1 MPTPKKNNKSMQ
13 NAAERLIADIANN
26 PSAYMEGDSMDK
38 LKFLL
43 DGMSRGKV
51 LADGSQ
57 RASDEVSTII
67 REYRAPSYH
76 REAGMTPR
84 TVGSVNRGQVG
95 RMDPT
100 LGVTMDYPYTSQERQ
115 RLEDVKADEM
125 NEILADLVRNPPRKT
140 VGEGYKNGGT
150 VKYRS
155 GSMMKYA
162 QYMSGGRIYA
172 ENGDRVPEASA
183 DPLKSP
189 AVQASIEKL
198 LSPYR
203 DQIDYIRQQRSKYGS
218 NDPAVRNFNIRPAYA
233 ALEGAGEGD
242 VDLLRSLISMDPT
255 NREEAAQKSKAIEF
269 AQSVS
274 DEYAREMGTPVR
286 NPLYNFFGLEG
297 GPKYNNGGTV
307 KYRSGGVMKY
317 ENGGPLASLLR
328 NLEQAPEGMGS
339 SGEEFIAMQADP
351 TREAMKAYKLALR
364 DDPEYAEALDSK
376 YNVRNVKFRPFTER
390 QEDMF
395 GGKGAIPRM
404 PSEHDFAEYLPRD
417 VMEDDEKRRAY
428 MNTPEF
434 KKKAEQ
440 ARRSYEMAMDR
451 FGLDKQRFIDTM
463 KARGVDTDIF
473 NENFFRFDDND
484 NRSSSYD
491 TYQVR

>member
-1 MPTPKKNNKSMQ
+1 MHAKKNKPMYGKGGMAKLAKYMNGGRIYAENGDQVPPSRAKLLKSVMGEKAFIDKYGWPEDKAAFYEGMARKDTEGRHQ
-13 NAAERLIADIANN
+13 FDGSPFNGSSQSPVSKADPKAAEKLIEEARRLEKKIKMTGVSDPLSGAYRDAGEGEAAELERFLDAYGIFGKQSSGGLTGELQQIASGIK
-26 PSAYMEGDSMDK
+26 SYLSGDGYK
-38 LKFLL
+38 
-43 DGMSRGKV
+43 RGYN
-51 LADGSQ
+51 
-57 RASDEVSTII
+57 DEYFTQQKES
-67 REYRAPSYH
+67 
-76 REAGMTPR
+76 
-84 TVGSVNRGQVG
+84 N
-95 RMDPT
+95 
-100 LGVTMDYPYTSQERQ
+100 QERYDTPYH
-115 RLEDVKADEM
+115 E
-125 NEILADLVRNPPRKT
+125 PF
-140 VGEGYKNGGT
+140 KNGGT

-155 GSMMKYA
+155 GGM
-162 QYMSGGRIYA
+162 
-172 ENGDRVPEASA
+172 
-183 DPLKSP
+183 
-189 AVQASIEKL
+189 
-198 LSPYR
+198 
-203 DQIDYIRQQRSKYGS
+203 
-218 NDPAVRNFNIRPAYA
+218 
-233 ALEGAGEGD
+233 
-242 VDLLRSLISMDPT
+242 
-255 NREEAAQKSKAIEF
+255 
-269 AQSVS
+269 
-274 DEYAREMGTPVR
+274 
-286 NPLYNFFGLEG
+286 
-297 GPKYNNGGTV
+297 
-307 KYRSGGVMKY
+307 MKY

-339 SGEEFIAMQADP
+339 SGEEFISMQANP
-351 TREAMKAYKLALR
+351 TREAMKAYKSALR
-364 DDPEYAEALDSK
+364 DDPEYVEALGSK
-376 YNVRNVKFRPFTER
+376 YDVRNVKFRPFTER